1 MSKADCH
8 VYTVIVYSI
17 DIIINRRYRE
27 ERERLVDAMV
37 AEMLLEKPGP
47 RENIN
52 SEHRF
57 KMLLNQFTVS
67 TAREQEYLFSGT
79 TNLSTGLVR
88 G

>member
-1 MSKADCH
+1 M
-8 VYTVIVYSI
+8 
-17 DIIINRRYRE
+17 NRRYRE

-79 TNLSTGLVR
+79 ANLSTGLVR